1 MLSSSFH
8 RIVGRRINEI
18 IEEFFFHRLQSSK
31 TLGNTLYNEWQLK
44 NEGQNKNN
52 QFLIIIS
59 KKNRKFSI
67 TVGDDLKSNISDNVI
82 NEIISSSVI
91 PLLKKGNYFEG
102 VMVSIEE
109 LIKLE
114 DGLPI
119 SDKKNE

>member
-1 MLSSSFH
+1 M
-8 RIVGRRINEI
+8 
-18 IEEFFFHRLQSSK
+18 
-31 TLGNTLYNEWQLK
+31 YNEWQLK

>member
-1 MLSSSFH
+1 
-8 RIVGRRINEI
+8 
-18 IEEFFFHRLQSSK
+18 
-31 TLGNTLYNEWQLK
+31 LYNEWQLK